1 MTQTFDRFNKII
13 GELATVGVKMDQD
26 DINRKFL
33 RSLGDEWTMYTVSY
47 RQSDNLE
54 EKELDDLYNDLRVF
68 ETEVEIKKKPT
79 GYVHNS
85 ALLSAATDTT
95 AIPEAVSTASGASSE
110 KGTETIFEAFLSS
123 HSNNSLINDDLDQ
136 LHPDD
141 LEEMDIKWQMA
152 MLSMRVNKFI
162 KRTGRNNFSQRR
174 EDGAGFDK
182 TKVECYKCHMKGHFA
197 RECRSAVPN
206 NNHQQA
212 QNGGYTQ
219 NKNPAQALVSQQGM
233 GFDWSDQAEEVIQN
247 QALMAEVSDLPS
259 EVISNLCTKSCID
272 TVKRYRDHNQSMCD
286 DLKRLEKDRR
296 DYVLIVERFE
306 EQIKGFLANE
316 LQHSYDTNYWK
327 WEKNELETKLSK
339 SLEERDRLKEE
350 LSKVKLDIEKFSYAS
365 KAMDSLLK
373 AQIHDKMKPSI
384 GYNSTPPPYNNN
396 YISPTSDLLETKE
409 KKDLSEKAFKIDPL
423 DEVVI
428 KDLTEKEASEDR
440 DNDCDCS
447 KAKSLNSG
455 LKGGNQRNWN
465 NQWAQKQGVD
475 LSKINRPKPCFICGK
490 LNHLAKYCFFN
501 PINQQ
506 MTFQKFVQKPV
517 GNRKAVK
524 KHGEKKGPMKKKI
537 LKESIKMW
545 VPKSTKTVSAAD
557 RVSAA
562 GSITAAT
569 CVSTAENI
577 NAANTVS
584 TSSKVNTA
592 NTVTAANTVTTANK
606 VSTTEHASVVKGN
619 QQLKGRSIWHVDSG
633 CSRHMTGNMS
643 CLQDFKHINGG
654 HVAFGDNLTGGKI
667 SGKGNVTKGKMTFED
682 VYYVDQLKYNLLSVS
697 QVCDKQH
704 SILFTNTEC
713 MILAPGFKVV
723 DESMILLRT
732 PRKDNVYCLD
742 MDNVDSDSSLN
753 CLVSKA
759 SIDESS
765 LWHIRMCHMNFKTM
779 NKLVKNNL
787 VRGLPSKVFSCDDH
801 CVACLKGKQHKTS
814 HKTKEIN
821 SISSCLQLLHM
832 DLFGP
837 TNVMSIGKKSYCLV
851 IIDDY
856 SRFTWVYFLRTKDET
871 SELIKSFILRI
882 ENQTNQKVKVMRSDN
897 GTEFKNLDLNTFCEE
912 KGIERQYSAPRTPQQ
927 NGVAERRNRTL
938 IEAARSMLADSKL
951 PITFWAEAVNTA
963 CYVQNRVLVVKPKNK
978 TPYELLNKRK
988 PFIGFFKPFGCSCTI
1003 LNTKSHLG
1011 KFDSKEDDGFLV
1023 GYSSQSKAYRVFN
1036 TSSRII
1042 EESDNVKCN
1051 ENTPNPIGTGPEWL
1065 FDIDSLTN
1073 SFGSSSDDYAGS
1085 GCGGSGTS
1093 QVQESISRSVIFPIP
1108 TVNSFE
1114 DCEKEPSTGPSQ
1126 SEEESRD
1133 KDTQENKE
1141 SEVDA
1146 ENTSV
1151 ELNDSNLEAGLNEE
1165 PSHNTRVQKNH
1176 PPQLVI
1182 GDISSPM
1189 MTRHQ
1194 TRLQEMHDQQ
1204 HTVLSCFLS
1213 QLEPRKAHDAM
1224 KESSWIEAMQEEL
1237 LQVKLQEVWDLV
1249 DLPKG
1254 HRAIGTKWIFR
1265 NKTDERGIVIRNK
1278 VRLVAQGYTQEEG
1291 IDYEEV
1297 FAPVARIE
1305 AIRLFLAYASYM
1317 NFKVYQ
1323 MDVKSVFLYG
1333 SIEEEVYVC
1342 QPPGFEN
1349 PSYPDRVYK
1358 LKKALYGLHQAP
1370 RAWYDTLSS
1379 YLLENGFE
1387 RGVIDKT
1394 LLIKRKKKDIL
1405 LVQIYVDDII
1415 FGSTRDNMCKEFEDL
1430 MHQRFK
1436 MSSMGELTFFL
1447 GLQVQQKSDGIFI
1460 CQSKYVQD
1468 ILTKFG
1474 FSDSKPASTPM
1485 ETHKKI
1491 TADLEGEDMDVHHY
1505 ISMIGS
1511 LMYLTASRPDIM
1523 FPVCVSYSDS
1533 DLGGANLDRKS
1544 TSRGCQF
1551 LGARLVS
1558 WQCKKQTTVSTSTT
1572 EAEYKAA
1579 ASCCA
1584 QVLWIQ
1590 NQMLD
1595 YGVTFLHTPIF
1606 IDNSSAISIVNNPV
1620 KHSKTKHIEI
1630 RYHFI
1635 RDCNEKKLVQV
1646 VKVHT
1651 DNQFA
1656 DLFTKAFDV
1665 GRFTFLGIH
1674 SSTQF
1679 SLSFKEEEHPCSM
1692 ASMAFIDEHN
1702 EIAMLQKPKQAAG
1715 FHQTVDFLK
1724 TSHIAHALTI
1734 ASTIYIEHQ
1743 RQFWA
1748 NATIVAE
1755 NGVQM
1760 IKTRVCDQPLTV
1772 TEEVIRI
1779 SLRLDDASGITSIP
1793 NDELF
1798 SSLARMGYGGP
1809 LGVFK
1814 FSKAKF
1820 SPQWRFFVHTLM
1832 HCISKKATGWSE
1844 FSSPIAYALVCL
1856 ATARRYNF
1864 SQMIFSDLVS
1874 NMGNKKSFFMYP
1886 RSVGDSEGVDTPLF
1900 STMMVVSQTN
1910 EGMAAGSRPP
1920 LDQPTASQ
1928 SPPSHSKS
1936 IPQSHLAK
1944 PTSPITQ
1951 TYKRKQVKK
1960 APSLLVPTSPK
1971 PLSPLKENSPLENI
1985 HRETKGVSPNPKE
1998 VLSEEEEEHMGDE
2011 AATTPASTEE
2021 ESGNINKTSP
2031 MATLNEQSFE
2041 GPWCQETTGVD
2052 SASAR
2057 QKTSTNK
2064 RSNDP
2069 SKEGNTSREEE
2080 MKLVIL
2086 SQQVQIT
2093 KLKKLVTRLV
2103 QKRRRKQFVLKKRA
2117 KAQDAYTKGE
2127 NQENETEKES
2137 KSEMG
2142 FDVEGE
2148 IEAEIVKE
2156 TEFAQEAETVNVAE
2170 VKEAAVTGLSV
2181 EELEIAETLVKAKNN
2196 TPKATQKA
2204 KGVVINE
2211 GGLQKKRMKQ
2221 DIKGKGK
2228 MVEPEQP
2235 SKRRSQI
2242 EMDEEMAKQLQE
2254 QMEKEEQIQTET
2266 DRELAKI
2273 MAKKLNAEYQKSLK
2287 EAAQTAAQVKKLQV
2301 KKMQIQKQ
2309 KQKRQPSKT
2318 FLANQERR
2326 KMINFLKGAIG
2337 VKVEMFTNMAYTQVE
2352 ELYQKEMAKLQGD
2365 SALREEAERRMK
2377 ERHDLNIEK
2386 PFPEETT
2393 PSKEEA
2399 EEKKEEPGSVGIE
2412 AKSGKRVKSIAS
2424 KRQLKKP
2431 RVEETEKEAEPSVTS
2446 QTESIQLPEQS
2457 SKPTDESMDP
2467 YMTIVEP
2474 LKAIPISMQAPEI
2487 IFWDIL
2493 RDNGKNFFRIKRA
2506 DGSFEAYST
2515 WGKVIRSCSRVD
2527 MEELY
2532 KVGMKLFEPV
2542 LKGTEENLLKVT
2554 LEYLCMMFDPER
2566 VHHRIK
2572 DHKHEFIFK
2581 KIDKWILFENCG
2593 VYMIT
2598 IDNCYHEYYLVDKIY
2613 EHSKEKLEGMLKA
2626 TLVCTKDSEMAKIV
2640 VRRTVN
2646 QSLGL
2651 DPNLGN

>member
-1 MTQTFDRFNKII
+1 MENLTESSSTLVSKVPMLKPSEFDMWKIRIRQYILLTDYSMWDIIENGPSEAGRIGPDGKRPPPKTDGERKIRQTEMKALGTLLLAIPNEYQHQFCNCTDAQILWNALEKRFAGTKSIKRNQRYVLKKQYENFTSSKNESMTQTFDRFNKRI

-152 MLSMRVNKFI
+152 MLSMRVK
-162 KRTGRNNFSQRR
+162 KS
-174 EDGAGFDK
+174 
-182 TKVECYKCHMKGHFA
+182 V
-197 RECRSAVPN
+197 VPN

-233 GFDWSDQAEEVIQN
+233 GFDWSDQAEEAIQN

-272 TVKRYRDHNQSMCD
+272 TVKIYRDHNQSMCD

-306 EQIKGFLANE
+306 EQIKGFQANE

-339 SLEERDRLKEE
+339 SLEESDRLKEE

-373 AQIHDKMKPSI
+373 AQIHDKMKPGI

-409 KKDLSEKAFKIDPL
+409 KKDLSEKTFKIDPL

-428 KDLTEKEASEDR
+428 KDLTEKEASENR
-440 DNDCDCS
+440 DNDVSKEIPLENNIITNEGCGKIWIKSKEIEKTKGKDNKVHYKQTTVVNPGSCKQCDCS

-455 LKGGNQRNWN
+455 LKRGNQRNWN
-465 NQWAQKQGVD
+465 NQWAQKQRVD
-475 LSKINRPKPCFICGK
+475 LSKINRPKLCFICGK

-506 MTFQKFVQKPV
+506 MTFQRFVQKPV
-517 GNRKAVK
+517 DYRKAGK

-545 VPKSTKTVSAAD
+545 VPKSTKTVSSAD

-577 NAANTVS
+577 NAANIVS

-592 NTVTAANTVTTANK
+592 NTVTTANK
-606 VSTTEHASVVKGN
+606 VSTAKHASAAKAVSTSKTSTVSSTHVSKPIIVTKYSKNEELKFKNLVKKECKYFDEKWGN

-643 CLQDFKHINGG
+643 CLKDFKHINGG

-697 QVCDKQH
+697 HVCDKQH

-742 MDNVDSDSSLN
+742 MDNVDSVSSLN

-759 SIDESS
+759 SGDESS
-765 LWHIRMCHMNFKTM
+765 LWHRRMCHMNFKTM

-837 TNVMSIGKKSYCLV
+837 TNVMSIGKKSYCLAIV
-851 IIDDY
+851 DDY

-871 SELIKSFILRI
+871 SGLIKSFILRI
-882 ENQTNQKVKVMRSDN
+882 ENQTNQKVKVIRSDN

-938 IEAARSMLADSKL
+938 IEAARSLLADSKL
-951 PITFWAEAVNTA
+951 PITLWDEAVNTA
-963 CYVQNRVLVVKPKNK
+963 CYVQNKVLVVKPKNK

-988 PFIGFFKPFGCSCTI
+988 PFIGFFKPFGCPCTI

-1011 KFDSKEDDGFLV
+1011 KFDSKADDGFLV
-1023 GYSSQSKAYRVFN
+1023 G
-1036 TSSRII
+1036 
-1042 EESDNVKCN
+1042 
-1051 ENTPNPIGTGPEWL
+1051 
-1065 FDIDSLTN
+1065 
-1073 SFGSSSDDYAGS
+1073 SDDYAGS
-1085 GCGGSGTS
+1085 GCGGSGTI
-1093 QVQESISRSVIFPIP
+1093 QVQESISKSVTFPIP

-1133 KDTQENKE
+1133 EETQEDKE
-1141 SEVDA
+1141 SEVA
-1146 ENTSV
+1146 AANTSV

-1176 PPQLVI
+1176 PPQL
-1182 GDISSPM
+1182 
-1189 MTRHQ
+1189 
-1194 TRLQEMHDQQ
+1194 
-1204 HTVLSCFLS
+1204 F
-1213 QLEPRKAHDAM
+1213 
-1224 KESSWIEAMQEEL
+1224 
-1237 LQVKLQEVWDLV
+1237 KLQDVWDLV

-1265 NKTDERGIVIRNK
+1265 NKRDERGIVIRNK
-1278 VRLVAQGYTQEEG
+1278 ARLVAQGYTQEEG

-1305 AIRLFLAYASYM
+1305 AIRLFIAYASYM

-1323 MDVKSVFLYG
+1323 MDVKSAFLNG

-1394 LLIKRKKKDIL
+1394 LFIKRKKKEIL

-1415 FGSTRDNMCKEFEDL
+1415 FGSTRDSMCKEFEDL
-1430 MHQRFK
+1430 MYQRFK

-1485 ETHKKI
+1485 ETHKQI

-1505 ISMIGS
+1505 RSMIGS

-1523 FPVCVSYSDS
+1523 FPVCVYARFQVRPKQSHFQAIKRIFRYLKGQPRLGLWYPHDSPFDLIAYSDS

-1544 TSRGCQF
+1544 TSGGCQF

-1572 EAEYKAA
+1572 EAEYIAA
-1579 ASCCA
+1579 ASCCS

-1665 GRFTFLGIH
+1665 GRFTFL
-1674 SSTQF
+1674 
-1679 SLSFKEEEHPCSM
+1679 
-1692 ASMAFIDEHN
+1692 
-1702 EIAMLQKPKQAAG
+1702 
-1715 FHQTVDFLK
+1715 
-1724 TSHIAHALTI
+1724 
-1734 ASTIYIEHQ
+1734 
-1743 RQFWA
+1743 
-1748 NATIVAE
+1748 
-1755 NGVQM
+1755 
-1760 IKTRVCDQPLTV
+1760 V
-1772 TEEVIRI
+1772 T
-1779 SLRLDDASGITSIP
+1779 
-1793 NDELF
+1793 
-1798 SSLARMGYGGP
+1798 
-1809 LGVFK
+1809 
-1814 FSKAKF
+1814 
-1820 SPQWRFFVHTLM
+1820 
-1832 HCISKKATGWSE
+1832 
-1844 FSSPIAYALVCL
+1844 
-1856 ATARRYNF
+1856 
-1864 SQMIFSDLVS
+1864 
-1874 NMGNKKSFFMYP
+1874 
-1886 RSVGDSEGVDTPLF
+1886 SVG
-1900 STMMVVSQTN
+1900 
-1910 EGMAAGSRPP
+1910 
-1920 LDQPTASQ
+1920 
-1928 SPPSHSKS
+1928 
-1936 IPQSHLAK
+1936 
-1944 PTSPITQ
+1944 
-1951 TYKRKQVKK
+1951 
-1960 APSLLVPTSPK
+1960 
-1971 PLSPLKENSPLENI
+1971 
-1985 HRETKGVSPNPKE
+1985 
-1998 VLSEEEEEHMGDE
+1998 
-2011 AATTPASTEE
+2011 
-2021 ESGNINKTSP
+2021 
-2031 MATLNEQSFE
+2031 
-2041 GPWCQETTGVD
+2041 
-2052 SASAR
+2052 
-2057 QKTSTNK
+2057 
-2064 RSNDP
+2064 
-2069 SKEGNTSREEE
+2069 
-2080 MKLVIL
+2080 
-2086 SQQVQIT
+2086 
-2093 KLKKLVTRLV
+2093 
-2103 QKRRRKQFVLKKRA
+2103 
-2117 KAQDAYTKGE
+2117 
-2127 NQENETEKES
+2127 
-2137 KSEMG
+2137 
-2142 FDVEGE
+2142 
-2148 IEAEIVKE
+2148 
-2156 TEFAQEAETVNVAE
+2156 
-2170 VKEAAVTGLSV
+2170 
-2181 EELEIAETLVKAKNN
+2181 
-2196 TPKATQKA
+2196 
-2204 KGVVINE
+2204 
-2211 GGLQKKRMKQ
+2211 
-2221 DIKGKGK
+2221 
-2228 MVEPEQP
+2228 
-2235 SKRRSQI
+2235 
-2242 EMDEEMAKQLQE
+2242 
-2254 QMEKEEQIQTET
+2254 
-2266 DRELAKI
+2266 
-2273 MAKKLNAEYQKSLK
+2273 
-2287 EAAQTAAQVKKLQV
+2287 
-2301 KKMQIQKQ
+2301 
-2309 KQKRQPSKT
+2309 
-2318 FLANQERR
+2318 
-2326 KMINFLKGAIG
+2326 MIN
-2337 VKVEMFTNMAYTQVE
+2337 
-2352 ELYQKEMAKLQGD
+2352 
-2365 SALREEAERRMK
+2365 
-2377 ERHDLNIEK
+2377 
-2386 PFPEETT
+2386 
-2393 PSKEEA
+2393 
-2399 EEKKEEPGSVGIE
+2399 
-2412 AKSGKRVKSIAS
+2412 
-2424 KRQLKKP
+2424 
-2431 RVEETEKEAEPSVTS
+2431 
-2446 QTESIQLPEQS
+2446 
-2457 SKPTDESMDP
+2457 
-2467 YMTIVEP
+2467 
-2474 LKAIPISMQAPEI
+2474 
-2487 IFWDIL
+2487 
-2493 RDNGKNFFRIKRA
+2493 
-2506 DGSFEAYST
+2506 
-2515 WGKVIRSCSRVD
+2515 
-2527 MEELY
+2527 
-2532 KVGMKLFEPV
+2532 
-2542 LKGTEENLLKVT
+2542 
-2554 LEYLCMMFDPER
+2554 
-2566 VHHRIK
+2566 
-2572 DHKHEFIFK
+2572 
-2581 KIDKWILFENCG
+2581 
-2593 VYMIT
+2593 
-2598 IDNCYHEYYLVDKIY
+2598 
-2613 EHSKEKLEGMLKA
+2613 
-2626 TLVCTKDSEMAKIV
+2626 SE
-2640 VRRTVN
+2640 
-2646 QSLGL
+2646 
-2651 DPNLGN
+2651 